1 MVQDAFSRLAFQR
14 EHEISRDS
22 LANECH
28 TKWKNPN
35 IMFQV
40 HERVSLLQHG
50 RRVVLRSEF
59 DPDNLRTQKV
69 VLAGGD
75 QPEYFQEED

>member
-1 MVQDAFSRLAFQR
+1 MNITQ
-14 EHEISRDS
+14 
-22 LANECH
+22 NPN
-28 TKWKNPN
+28 NPN

-50 RRVVLRSEF
+50 RRVVLRSGL
-59 DPDNLRTQKV
+59 DPDNLRAEKV

-75 QPEYFQEED
+75 QPECFQEED